1 MLNTNSTHTQI
12 HHTNTLHIMKA
23 QENASLI
30 SINKAQISEGPYG
43 LISIKVN
50 GNRILINE
58 NGLFDKYGNTISTS
72 KAKNLLGL

>member
-1 MLNTNSTHTQI
+1 
-12 HHTNTLHIMKA
+12 MKA

>member
-1 MLNTNSTHTQI
+1 
-12 HHTNTLHIMKA
+12 MKA

-50 GNRILINE
+50 GNRILING
-58 NGLFDKYGNTISTS
+58 NGLFDKHGNTISTS